1 MIITDYRVKSVLRT
15 YAKQLQRAKLQKKSP
30 ANISPSK
37 ERVTISEEAKK
48 QLIFMGLSKQALEK
62 LQNTEETNLYDQ
74 SGNLEAKSEEME
86 DI

>member
-30 ANISPSK
+30 INTSPSK

-62 LQNTEETNLYDQ
+62 LQN
-74 SGNLEAKSEEME
+74 SEEVNSHEQTSKREVKPEEVE
-86 DI
+86 DR